1 MSLVNILKEYK
12 SDKDITVIYIGR
24 REGKL
29 YIEDDYELVYFI
41 CPTCGAHIYA
51 LKFPNAEFMRNKYG
65 PKYCHMTY
73 TQKNTCKCSECSS
86 EVELSFEKDY
96 DYNTVTGAY
105 AVGHTTPESLISKN
119 HLNRI
124 SSLEGD
130 DLTQLIIPKTDL
142 KNSLLIGY
150 IKSF

>member
-1 MSLVNILKEYK
+1 MVEEHISEKNIA
-12 SDKDITVIYIGR
+12 VIYIGR

-41 CPTCGAHIYA
+41 CPVCGTHIYA
-51 LKFPNAEFMRNKYG
+51 VKFPNSEFMHKKYG

-73 TQKNTCKCSECSS
+73 TRNNICKCSECSS
-86 EVELSFEKDY
+86 EFELSFEKDY
-96 DYNTVTGAY
+96 DYNTITGAY
-105 AVGHTTPESLISKN
+105 AVSHSNPESLISKN

-130 DLTQLIIPKTDL
+130 GLTQLIIPKTDL

>member
-1 MSLVNILKEYK
+1 MVEEHISKKNIAL
-12 SDKDITVIYIGR
+12 IYIGR

-41 CPTCGAHIYA
+41 CPACGTHIYA
-51 LKFPNAEFMRNKYG
+51 VKFPNSEFMRNKYG
-65 PKYCHMTY
+65 PKYYHMTY
-73 TQKNTCKCSECSS
+73 TQKNICKCSECSL
-86 EVELSFEKDY
+86 EVKLSFEKDY
-96 DYNTVTGAY
+96 DYNMVTGAY
-105 AVGHTTPESLISKN
+105 AVSHSNPESLISKN

-124 SSLEGD
+124 RSLEGD
-130 DLTQLIIPKTDL
+130 GVTQLIIPKTDL